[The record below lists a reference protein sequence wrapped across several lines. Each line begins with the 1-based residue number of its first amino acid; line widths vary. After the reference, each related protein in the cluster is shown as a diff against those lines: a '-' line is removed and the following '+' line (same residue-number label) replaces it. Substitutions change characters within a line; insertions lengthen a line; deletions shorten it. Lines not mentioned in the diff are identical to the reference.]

1 MLRGRCFM
9 RVSSL
14 YPVVLT
20 NEVSQTADF
29 FVRHFNFDVV
39 FEIDWYV
46 SLKLDVFELAILYGC
61 HETVPSAI
69 RNQHT
74 KGLILNIEVED
85 VDELYNHLIRDA
97 KLPMILPLRNEDFG
111 QRHFITSD
119 PNGVLIDVIQA
130 IPPTA
135 EFQQHFKDVQS

>member
-1 MLRGRCFM
+1 MK
-9 RVSSL
+9 VSSF

-46 SLKLDVFELAILYGC
+46 SLKLDAFELAILYGR
-61 HETVPSAI
+61 HETVPSEI

-74 KGLILNIEVED
+74 KGLILNVEVED
-85 VDELYNHLIRDA
+85 VNEHYNRLIRDA
-97 KLPMILPLRNEDFG
+97 RLPMILPLRNEDFG

-119 PNGVLIDVIQA
+119 PNGVLIDVIQG